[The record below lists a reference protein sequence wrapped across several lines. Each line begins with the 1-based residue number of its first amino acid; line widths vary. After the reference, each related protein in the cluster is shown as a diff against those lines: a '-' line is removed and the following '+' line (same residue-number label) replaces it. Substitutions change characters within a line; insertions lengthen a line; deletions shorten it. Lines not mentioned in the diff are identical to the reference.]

1 MPASTPTYSISGTI
15 SGLTSTGLVLAIGGQ
30 NVVVP
35 PGKTGSFT
43 QLLAA
48 SLPSG
53 TQYSVAVKAQPSG
66 QTCAV
71 AGGTGKIGSANV
83 ANVVVTCADQ
93 AFVLGGTLSGLNVPG
108 LVLANGSD
116 TLTVMSGATSF
127 TMPTNVPYTS
137 SYAVTVLTQPAGV
150 TCTVNGGAGVMPPN
164 AVMSVSITCT
174 DQPFRLGGTI
184 SGLGARSGLVL
195 ANGSD
200 TLTVAANATSFVM
213 PTQVSFGSAYSVTVQ
228 SSPSELTCTLSNGSG
243 TMPASNVTQISVA
256 CSADSYT
263 LGGTISGLTA
273 GGLILANGSDTLNVA
288 ANATSFMM
296 PSSVAYNS
304 SYAVT
309 VSAQPPG
316 LTCSLSNASG
326 TVGAAPVTDIAI
338 TCSPATYTLG
348 GSISGLGSVAGLVL
362 ANGTDTLTVLANAT
376 SFTMPTGLAG
386 GTSYNVTVKFN
397 PTAKDC
403 TVSNAAGTV
412 GTADVTNVSVSCVAG
427 TATVLHAFAGTSD
440 GVSPQ
445 GSLIQANDG
454 NLYGMTSG
462 GGASNGGTVFQI
474 TPAGT
479 LTVLHAFVGATD
491 GVSPQGSLIQA
502 SDGNFYG
509 MTSGGGANNGGT
521 VFQITPAGTLTVL
534 HAFVGATDGVS
545 PQGSLIQASDGNFY
559 GMTSGGGANNGG
571 TVFQITP
578 AGILTVLHAFAG
590 ATDGISPQGS
600 LIQASDGNLYGMT
613 SGGGA
618 NNGGTVFQI
627 TLAGTLTVLHAF
639 AGATDGISPQGS
651 LIQASDG
658 TLYGMASGGGAN
670 NSGTVFQID

>member
-243 TMPASNVTQISVA
+243 TMPASNVTQIER
-256 CSADSYT
+256 
-263 LGGTISGLTA
+263 TA
-273 GGLILANGSDTLNVA
+273 AGPDLFVEQRQRHRGRG
-288 ANATSFMM
+288 
-296 PSSVAYNS
+296 
-304 SYAVT
+304 
-309 VSAQPPG
+309 PG
-316 LTCSLSNASG
+316 DGYSNH
-326 TVGAAPVTDIAI
+326 
-338 TCSPATYTLG
+338 
-348 GSISGLGSVAGLVL
+348 VL
-362 ANGTDTLTVLANAT
+362 AGDVHLGRIDQWLGERRGPGARQRYRHSNR
-376 SFTMPTGLAG
+376 AG
-386 GTSYNVTVKFN
+386 QCNQ
-397 PTAKDC
+397 
-403 TVSNAAGTV
+403 
-412 GTADVTNVSVSCVAG
+412 
-427 TATVLHAFAGTSD
+427 LHDAHRPRGRHI
-440 GVSPQ
+440 V
-445 GSLIQANDG
+445 
-454 NLYGMTSG
+454 
-462 GGASNGGTVFQI
+462 
-474 TPAGT
+474 
-479 LTVLHAFVGATD
+479 
-491 GVSPQGSLIQA
+491 
-502 SDGNFYG
+502 
-509 MTSGGGANNGGT
+509 
-521 VFQITPAGTLTVL
+521 
-534 HAFVGATDGVS
+534 
-545 PQGSLIQASDGNFY
+545 
-559 GMTSGGGANNGG
+559 
-571 TVFQITP
+571 
-578 AGILTVLHAFAG
+578 
-590 ATDGISPQGS
+590 
-600 LIQASDGNLYGMT
+600 
-613 SGGGA
+613 
-618 NNGGTVFQI
+618 
-627 TLAGTLTVLHAF
+627 
-639 AGATDGISPQGS
+639 
-651 LIQASDG
+651 
-658 TLYGMASGGGAN
+658 
-670 NSGTVFQID
+670 